1 MNRRL
6 FISELAVLSV
16 GFTVQAQA
24 TGKTIKPNI
33 LFILADDLGWMDL
46 SCYGS
51 SFYETPNI
59 DQLAKEGIRFTNA
72 YAACPVSSPTAP
84 VFRPEN
90 ILQDFI

>member
-16 GFTVQAQA
+16 GFTVQAQTA
-24 TGKTIKPNI
+24 GKTIKPNI

-59 DQLAKEGIRFTNA
+59 PKKESA
-72 YAACPVSSPTAP
+72 SQMPTQHALLVHPPAP

>member
-16 GFTVQAQA
+16 GFTVQAQTA
-24 TGKTIKPNI
+24 GKTIKPNI

-59 DQLAKEGIRFTNA
+59 DQLPAKELLMRHVRFFLYRLYRT
-72 YAACPVSSPTAP
+72 CH
-84 VFRPEN
+84 
-90 ILQDFI
+90 